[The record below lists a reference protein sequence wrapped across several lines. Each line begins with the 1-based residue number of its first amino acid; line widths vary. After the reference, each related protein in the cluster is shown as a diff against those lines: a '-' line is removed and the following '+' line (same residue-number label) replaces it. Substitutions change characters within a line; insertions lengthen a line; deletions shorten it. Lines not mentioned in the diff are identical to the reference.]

1 MKYFSVIK
9 RSISFWFL
17 YFTIV
22 IFKSF
27 SFYKSNNV
35 QRFHYSRPVR
45 RGSVDPEN
53 EFAVSKL
60 TTR

>member
-1 MKYFSVIK
+1 MKYFSVITG
-9 RSISFWFL
+9 SINFWFL

-22 IFKSF
+22 ILKSF

-45 RGSVDPEN
+45 KGSVDPEN

-60 TTR
+60 MTR